1 MGIFRID
8 DIEDS
13 SSLRRGEICAYK
25 KFGIPL
31 TLNSA
36 NLAYFEA
43 LKLLQSSS
51 KINFRDISIIFTEEM
66 INLHVGQGI
75 EIYLRDYGNRIPTL
89 EEYFKICCRKTGGLF
104 RLFTRLLLKCSKKN
118 FEIDSENLIVGLAE
132 ELGKFYQ
139 IRDDYL
145 NLFEGD
151 AHDLIE
157 GKYTLPTIF
166 ADIKEIK
173 CQNSTQVAAILQKLN
188 EMEADKICLR
198 TLTELAGEM
207 EILIFEIEQRTG
219 RENNL
224 KEVIYSLFESQS
236 SKQ

>member
-1 MGIFRID
+1 MCNLCRID

-13 SSLRRGEICAYK
+13 SSLRRGEPCAYK

-36 NLAYFEA
+36 NLTYFEA

-51 KINFRDISIIFTEEM
+51 KMNFRDISIIFTEEM
-66 INLHVGQGI
+66 INLHVGQGT
-75 EIYLRDYGNRIPTL
+75 EIYFRDCGNCIPTL
-89 EEYFKICCRKTGGLF
+89 EEYFKICSKKTGGLF
-104 RLFTRLLLKCSKKN
+104 RLFTRLLLKCSKKS
-118 FEIDSENLIVGLAE
+118 FETETENLIVGLAE
-132 ELGKFYQ
+132 DLGKFYQ

-151 AHDLIE
+151 ANDLIE

-173 CQNSTQVAAILQKLN
+173 CQNSTEIEAILQKLK
-188 EMEADKICLR
+188 EVEADKICLR
-198 TLTELAGEM
+198 TLTDLAGEM
-207 EILIFEIEQRTG
+207 ENLIFEIEQRTG
-219 RENNL
+219 RENSL
-224 KEVIYSLFESQS
+224 KGIIYSLFESQ
-236 SKQ
+236 